1 MSDEDPLSDPS
12 KRREDSEHSIFE
24 RSKDGGYRL
33 RDNVLFH
40 LYVSTSPCGDARLH
54 SPYEITADRKTQ
66 PPPLHRPPGQA
77 FCAEHAHSCG
87 LAAPSASKPS
97 CESPTSLRARWL
109 EKLKLAI

>member
-40 LYVSTSPCGDARLH
+40 LREHV
-54 SPYEITADRKTQ
+54 
-66 PPPLHRPPGQA
+66 PLWRCQA
-77 FCAEHAHSCG
+77 A
-87 LAAPSASKPS
+87 L
-97 CESPTSLRARWL
+97 TL
-109 EKLKLAI
+109 